1 MRRKG
6 KANGKESWAGGTG
19 EVSKGGADVSEAH
32 FFPIGRVKFLPVSS
46 IRPPLTASSRLRIEF
61 IAENELVSIVPN
73 FRADALHL
81 HAGDIG
87 PFRPQIALQVPLW
100 LAIALKKRAK
110 CSIQPPPWLAADRLT
125 EILEAERENEG
136 FQQMPFHYIEIS
148 QLLFSAEK

>member
-1 MRRKG
+1 LLQQTRSLRM
-6 KANGKESWAGGTG
+6 AAGSSD
-19 EVSKGGADVSEAH
+19 SKGAVFLESE
-32 FFPIGRVKFLPVSS
+32 
-46 IRPPLTASSRLRIEF
+46 IEF

-110 CSIQPPPWLAADRLT
+110 CSIQPPPWLAAGDPRPHPLPRAV
-125 EILEAERENEG
+125 LLAM
-136 FQQMPFHYIEIS
+136 FLS
-148 QLLFSAEK
+148 Q